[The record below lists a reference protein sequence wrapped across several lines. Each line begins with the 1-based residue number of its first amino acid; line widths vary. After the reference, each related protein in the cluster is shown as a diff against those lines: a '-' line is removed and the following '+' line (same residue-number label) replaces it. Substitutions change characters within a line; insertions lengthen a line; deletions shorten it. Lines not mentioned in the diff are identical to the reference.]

1 MLDSGDKGSYV
12 ASQAKRLKRSLT
24 LLPLFGLIYFTV
36 CGGSFGYEQLI
47 SSSGPGLAL
56 LMLIATPIIFSIPNI
71 LMVREL
77 QSMMPVEGGYYH
89 WVKQAFGPLPGF
101 LAGWMNWIVSW
112 VDTSI
117 YPLLF
122 ASYLSF
128 FIPQLSNGWQ
138 IGSTFLSGPLLSW
151 LVAILVILLMSWL
164 QVRGARLAGLTS
176 SWIGVLILLPLAAM
190 SVLGIYNWIAGG
202 TTASLPFFSEGQDWT
217 GAFSVGL
224 FIVMWNFMGWELPT
238 VAGDEIIKPKKT
250 YSKAMVLVLVATIL
264 TYALPTVAGL
274 YGGAGADQKYLLWT
288 EDVSSVEVSAPAAES
303 IPADQLPEGAITTIV
318 AEPELS
324 EPGSETTS
332 AEPEAGA
339 MEAYAAQYGIT
350 IDQLNEWGVDPQA
363 TNGWMFPDI
372 ARVIGE
378 QIAGRDSPLALFLG
392 YSVTV
397 AAMLAMLGLF
407 IGNSLGGSRI
417 PFALAEDGMMPKWM
431 VKVHP
436 RYGTPWVA
444 IAVVGV
450 IYAIFSLQAFSFLVV
465 LDVLLNT
472 LVILMCFAALW
483 KLRFSRPNLP
493 RTKIPGGYF
502 GLVVFT
508 LMPTAIIGLAIYS
521 QVVEEGILGA
531 VGYAIAAILIGALIF
546 FFMRK
551 FIKPGVPDVDPYRTS
566 DE

>member
-1 MLDSGDKGSYV
+1 MLDSSDKASYV

-56 LMLIATPIIFSIPNI
+56 LMLIVTPIIFSIPNM

-89 WVKQAFGPLPGF
+89 WVKQAFGSLPGF

-122 ASYLSF
+122 ASYLSY
-128 FIPQLSNGWQ
+128 FIPQLSDGWQ

-151 LVAILVILLMSWL
+151 LVAVVVILLMSWL

-250 YSKAMVLVLVATIL
+250 YTKAMVLVLVATIL

-288 EDVSSVEVSAPAAES
+288 EDVSWVEASVPAE
-303 IPADQLPEGAITTIV
+303 
-318 AEPELS
+318 
-324 EPGSETTS
+324 
-332 AEPEAGA
+332 
-339 MEAYAAQYGIT
+339 
-350 IDQLNEWGVDPQA
+350 
-363 TNGWMFPDI
+363 
-372 ARVIGE
+372 
-378 QIAGRDSPLALFLG
+378 
-392 YSVTV
+392 
-397 AAMLAMLGLF
+397 
-407 IGNSLGGSRI
+407 
-417 PFALAEDGMMPKWM
+417 
-431 VKVHP
+431 
-436 RYGTPWVA
+436 
-444 IAVVGV
+444 
-450 IYAIFSLQAFSFLVV
+450 
-465 LDVLLNT
+465 
-472 LVILMCFAALW
+472 
-483 KLRFSRPNLP
+483 
-493 RTKIPGGYF
+493 
-502 GLVVFT
+502 
-508 LMPTAIIGLAIYS
+508 
-521 QVVEEGILGA
+521 
-531 VGYAIAAILIGALIF
+531 
-546 FFMRK
+546 
-551 FIKPGVPDVDPYRTS
+551 
-566 DE
+566 